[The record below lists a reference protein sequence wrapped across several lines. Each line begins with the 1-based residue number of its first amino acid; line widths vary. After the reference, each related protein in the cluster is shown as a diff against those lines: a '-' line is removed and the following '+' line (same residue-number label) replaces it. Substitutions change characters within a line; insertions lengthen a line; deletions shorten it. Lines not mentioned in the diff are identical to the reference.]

1 MPPCP
6 VRLYI
11 ANERALSL
19 QTSLRSVQALF
30 VRVLQSRA
38 LRDLCALETVL
49 QADLWG
55 FRCVCFSSMRSICIG
70 PCLTVLLVGIW
81 KHFRQLDAVFSM
93 SLIMDRN
100 DLFK

>member
-1 MPPCP
+1 MPSQVTHYKRKAPF
-6 VRLYI
+6 
-11 ANERALSL
+11 L
-19 QTSLRSVQALF
+19 QTSLRSARALF
-30 VRVLQSRA
+30 AGVLQSRA
-38 LRDLCALETVL
+38 LQDLCAPEIVL

-55 FRCVCFSSMRSICIG
+55 FRCVCFSSMRSICIS
-70 PCLTVLLVGIW
+70 PCLTVRLVGIW